1 MDGFEDV
8 SPETLPVALTE
19 DGIVVEYT
27 DGREVFYRGVPDV
40 VESPYQTVPGKD
52 SHVLV
57 TNETGSSGVLLY
69 INERR
74 TDGEILKGTGVG
86 RVLLNRGETTT
97 LFPGVAVECTGM
109 REEVRVD
116 AAVEGR
122 VFVFE
127 EDQFEERS
135 FELVP
140 AEDRA

>member
-1 MDGFEDV
+1 MDGFEEV
-8 SPETLPVALTE
+8 SPETLPVALTD
-19 DGIVVEYT
+19 DGIVVEYA

-40 VESPYQTVPGKD
+40 IESPYQTVPGKD

-97 LFPGVAVECTGM
+97 LFPGVSVECTGM

>member
-1 MDGFEDV
+1 MDGFEEV

-19 DGIVVEYT
+19 DGIVVEYA

-57 TNETGSSGVLLY
+57 TNEAGSSGVLLY

-74 TDGEILKGTGVG
+74 TDGEILEGTGVG

-109 REEVRVD
+109 REEVRVNTD
-116 AAVEGR
+116 VEGR

-135 FELVP
+135 YELVP
-140 AEDRA
+140 SEDGT

>member
-1 MDGFEDV
+1 MDGFEEV
-8 SPETLPVALTE
+8 SPDTLPVALTE
-19 DGIVVEYT
+19 EGIVVEYA

-57 TNETGSSGVLLY
+57 TGEDASSGILLY
-69 INERR
+69 VNERR
-74 TDGEILKGTGVG
+74 TDGEILEGTGVG
-86 RVLLNRGETTT
+86 RVLLDRGESTT

-116 AAVEGR
+116 DAVEGR

-127 EDQFEERS
+127 EDQFEEQS
-135 FELVP
+135 YELVP
-140 AEDRA
+140 AGSGD